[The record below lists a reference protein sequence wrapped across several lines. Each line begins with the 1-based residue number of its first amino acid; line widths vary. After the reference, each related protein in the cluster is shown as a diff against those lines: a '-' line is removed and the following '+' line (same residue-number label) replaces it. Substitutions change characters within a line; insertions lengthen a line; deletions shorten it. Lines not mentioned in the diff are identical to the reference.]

1 MLFAPECDARFD
13 RRSHSAGPPM
23 TQPQQPR
30 SLFIFLSVVALAG
43 LVAPSPAR
51 ATQDPPAVTPCEA
64 KSFKFDKVKAACT
77 EGGRSAAKKLM
88 KGVVK
93 KAKAAG
99 EDVNCKSCH
108 TSLKTFALTKDAHT
122 QLDKWL

>member
-1 MLFAPECDARFD
+1 MTLPTQS
-13 RRSHSAGPPM
+13 RSLLVFLAIAASAGLTSP
-23 TQPQQPR
+23 
-30 SLFIFLSVVALAG
+30 L
-43 LVAPSPAR
+43 PAR
-51 ATQDPPAVTPCEA
+51 AMEAAPTVTPCST

-77 EGGRSAAKKLM
+77 EGGRTSAKKLM

-99 EDVNCKSCH
+99 EKVNCKTCH

-122 QLDKWL
+122 KLGKWL

>member
-1 MLFAPECDARFD
+1 
-13 RRSHSAGPPM
+13 M
-23 TQPQQPR
+23 THPLQSR
-30 SLFIFLSVVALAG
+30 SLLVVLSVAAFAG
-43 LVAPSPAR
+43 LASPLPAR
-51 ATQDPPAVTPCEA
+51 ATEEPPAVTPCAA

-99 EDVNCKSCH
+99 GDVNCKTCH

-122 QLDKWL
+122 KLGKWL